1 MTWIAAGTAA
11 VSVIGGAMGQR
22 SAKKAAEKQ
31 RMAGAEAIKAGQQ
44 GLVRQYDIFNPY
56 AAAGKTLGDRMPEL
70 TRRFSNEDFVKDP
83 GYDWR
88 LNEGTRAL
96 EGSQAAKGGLL
107 SGNAMKEMTQYGQG
121 FASNEFGKAFDRFR
135 NQQDAEFGKLYGMGT
150 FGAQG
155 LSNAENVY
163 GNTLNNAIIG
173 TGNTQAAGQVG
184 GSNAMLGG
192 LSQGVNALMGG
203 QMMGN
208 FGNFSGGN
216 VPSSTVS
223 DYTSGRYR
231 NPYAFG
237 GGE

>member
-22 SAKKAAEKQ
+22 SARKAAAQQ
-31 RMAGAEAIKAGQQ
+31 REAAHLAKVAGQRSLANQ
-44 GLVRQYDIFNPY
+44 NAIFSPY
-56 AAAGKTLGDRMPEL
+56 AAMGQRLSDRMPEL
-70 TRRFSNEDFVKDP
+70 TRRFTNEDFVKDP

-155 LSNAENVY
+155 ASNAEQNYSNLETGALTGAGNVS
-163 GNTLNNAIIG
+163 
-173 TGNTQAAGQVG
+173 AAGQVG

-231 NPYAFG
+231 NPFAFG

>member
-11 VSVIGGAMGQR
+11 VSLVGGAMGQR

-31 RMAGAEAIKAGQQ
+31 RMAGVEAMKAGQD
-44 GLVRQYDIFNPY
+44 GLNRQRDIFNPY
-56 AAAGKTLGDRMPEL
+56 ASMGAQLQGRMPEL
-70 TRRFSNEDFVKDP
+70 TRRFTNEDFVKDP

-88 LNEGTRAL
+88 MNEGSRAL

-155 LSNAENVY
+155 LSGAENNY
-163 GNTLNNAIIG
+163 GNVLNSSLIG
-173 TGNTQAAGQVG
+173 VGNTQAAGQVG
-184 GSNAMLGG
+184 GSNAMMGG
-192 LSQGVNALMGG
+192 ISQGVNALMDG
-203 QMMGN
+203 QAMGS
-208 FGNFSGGN
+208 FSGGN
-216 VPSSTVS
+216 FQSPRRNFNGTGTV
-223 DYTSGRYR
+223 D
-231 NPYAFG
+231 PFG
-237 GGE
+237 GI